1 MIEIRQIILKRATEL
16 FAQFGLKK
24 TSVDQIA
31 ENAGIAKGTIYN
43 YFKSKEELFTAIIR
57 SEAEKFVDTITG
69 ALKDCKTSEEKLRTF
84 FLTEFD
90 LLFEYINL
98 FNTAHKGSHIHELMT
113 SIGKETDEYYQKMH
127 GIMTS
132 IFEEGIRDGSF
143 KSIDYRTLADIV
155 VELFKN
161 MGFPIPFEALRQE
174 RKVIADKINF
184 MIDLLLSGIR
194 K

>member
-1 MIEIRQIILKRATEL
+1 MTDVRLLILKRATEL

-31 ENAGIAKGTIYN
+31 EKAGIAKGTIYN
-43 YFKSKEELFTAIIR
+43 YFASKEELFSAIIR
-57 SEAEKFVDTITG
+57 SEAEKFIDTITR
-69 ALKDCKTSEEKLRTF
+69 ALKQCTTSEEKLRTF

-90 LLFEYINL
+90 LLFEYVNL
-98 FNTAHKGSHIHELMT
+98 FNTAHKGLHIHELMT

-127 GIMTS
+127 GIITS
-132 IFEEGIRDGSF
+132 IFEEGIQNGSF
-143 KSIDYRTLADIV
+143 KPIDHKTLADIV

-184 MIDLLLSGIR
+184 MIDLLLTGIR
-194 K
+194 A